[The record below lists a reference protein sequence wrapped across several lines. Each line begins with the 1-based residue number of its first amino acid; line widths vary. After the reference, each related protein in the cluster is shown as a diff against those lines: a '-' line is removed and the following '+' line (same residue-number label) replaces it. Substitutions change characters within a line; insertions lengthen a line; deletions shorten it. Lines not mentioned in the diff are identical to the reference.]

1 MKPLIKLRQF
11 AAKAISLNSITI
23 QRVHFGKKQE
33 QQNIRLNHQEVDCP
47 ILKEKTVSSIHL
59 IYRNQQDSHNNMSTV
74 KSKRAVLPPINLIF
88 KYLQQQSLVTIWLYE
103 QTQLRIQG
111 KIRGFDEFMNV
122 VVDEAVEISTSSG
135 SKEEL
140 GRILLKG
147 DNITLISSLDV

>member
-1 MKPLIKLRQF
+1 MSSSTK
-11 AAKAISLNSITI
+11 SS
-23 QRVHFGKKQE
+23 KKTM
-33 QQNIRLNHQEVDCP
+33 I
-47 ILKEKTVSSIHL
+47 
-59 IYRNQQDSHNNMSTV
+59 
-74 KSKRAVLPPINLIF
+74 PPINLIF
-88 KYLQQQSLVTIWLYE
+88 KYLQQQSPVTIWLYE

-122 VVDEAVEISTSSG
+122 VIDDAMEVNTNDG

>member
-1 MKPLIKLRQF
+1 
-11 AAKAISLNSITI
+11 
-23 QRVHFGKKQE
+23 
-33 QQNIRLNHQEVDCP
+33 
-47 ILKEKTVSSIHL
+47 
-59 IYRNQQDSHNNMSTV
+59 MSTV